1 MLDKPIISESIIKAK
16 TATQVMFLVCGLA
29 LSSWA
34 PMVPFAKDRLGLND
48 GELGLLLLCLGGGA
62 LLTMPL
68 SGFFIGKVGSRQVI
82 LISGIIAAVVLPVLL
97 IVTNSYLMACVLFLF
112 GCSIGSIDV
121 AMNAH
126 GVQVQNAMGKPI
138 MSSLHGL
145 FSVGGLFGS
154 IGLGF
159 LIKMGLIPIYAAVT
173 IAILLILLLILQY
186 RKLLGYHK
194 EKEIIVE
201 FSHIDETRV
210 SKKRFQWLRWSVL
223 VLGLMCFIAFL
234 SEGAMLDWSAIFLR
248 DHKGVSPEFTGIGY
262 AAFSVAMAVM
272 RLQGDRLVSKLNS
285 KVVVIGGSLLASLGI
300 LILVFSPWLS
310 VTLVGFVLLGLGAAN
325 IVPVFFSEGGRIEG
339 LSPTVA
345 IPVISTMGYAGQL
358 AGPALLGFI
367 AQHFS
372 LIIAFETIALLFL
385 VVALV
390 YKIRK

>member
-1 MLDKPIISESIIKAK
+1 MLNKPIINESIIKAK

-68 SGFFIGKVGSRQVI
+68 SGFFIGKLGSRQVI

-97 IVTNSYLMACVLFLF
+97 MVTNSYLMACVLFIF

-173 IAILLILLLILQY
+173 IAIFLILLLILQY
-186 RKLLGYHK
+186 RKLLGYH
-194 EKEIIVE
+194 KEIIVE

-358 AGPALLGFI
+358 AGPALLGAI

-385 VVALV
+385 VVALI

>member
-1 MLDKPIISESIIKAK
+1 MLNESIIKAK
-16 TATQVMFLVCGLA
+16 VATQVMFLVCGLA

-82 LISGIIAAVVLPVLL
+82 LISGLIAAVVLPVLL
-97 IVTNSYLMACVLFLF
+97 MVTNSYLMACVLFIF

-173 IAILLILLLILQY
+173 IAILLILLLIVQY
-186 RKLLGYHK
+186 RKLLDYHK
-194 EKEIIVE
+194 EKEIIVK
-201 FSHIDETRV
+201 FSHIDETQV
-210 SKKRFQWLRWSVL
+210 SNRKFQWLRWSVL
-223 VLGLMCFIAFL
+223 ILGLMCFIAFL

-248 DHKGVSPEFTGIGY
+248 DNKEVSPEFTGIGY

-285 KVVVIGGSLLASLGI
+285 KVVVIGGSLLASFGI
-300 LILVFSPWLS
+300 LIVVFSPWLS
-310 VTLVGFVLLGLGAAN
+310 LTLIGFVLLGLGAAN

-358 AGPALLGFI
+358 AGPALLGAI

-385 VVALV
+385 VVALI

>member
-1 MLDKPIISESIIKAK
+1 MLNKPIINESIIKAK

-68 SGFFIGKVGSRQVI
+68 SGFFIGKLGSRQVI

-97 IVTNSYLMACVLFLF
+97 MVTNSYLMACVLFIF

-173 IAILLILLLILQY
+173 IAIFLILLLILQY
-186 RKLLGYHK
+186 RKLLGYH
-194 EKEIIVE
+194 KEIIVE

-234 SEGAMLDWSAIFLR
+234 SEGAMLDRSAIFLR

-358 AGPALLGFI
+358 AGPALLGAI

-385 VVALV
+385 VVALI

>member
-1 MLDKPIISESIIKAK
+1 MLNKPIINESIIKAK

-68 SGFFIGKVGSRQVI
+68 SGFFIGKLGSRQVI

-97 IVTNSYLMACVLFLF
+97 MVTNSYLMACVLFIF

-173 IAILLILLLILQY
+173 IAIFLILLLILQY

-194 EKEIIVE
+194 DCLLYT
-201 FSHIDETRV
+201 SP
-210 SKKRFQWLRWSVL
+210 SP
-223 VLGLMCFIAFL
+223 
-234 SEGAMLDWSAIFLR
+234 R
-248 DHKGVSPEFTGIGY
+248 D
-262 AAFSVAMAVM
+262 
-272 RLQGDRLVSKLNS
+272 
-285 KVVVIGGSLLASLGI
+285 
-300 LILVFSPWLS
+300 
-310 VTLVGFVLLGLGAAN
+310 
-325 IVPVFFSEGGRIEG
+325 
-339 LSPTVA
+339 
-345 IPVISTMGYAGQL
+345 
-358 AGPALLGFI
+358 
-367 AQHFS
+367 
-372 LIIAFETIALLFL
+372 
-385 VVALV
+385 
-390 YKIRK
+390 

>member
-1 MLDKPIISESIIKAK
+1 MLNESILKAK
-16 TATQVMFLVCGLA
+16 VATQVMFLVCGLA

-82 LISGIIAAVVLPVLL
+82 LISGLIAAVVLPVLL
-97 IVTNSYLMACVLFLF
+97 MVTNSYLMACVLFIF

-173 IAILLILLLILQY
+173 IAILLILLLIVQY
-186 RKLLGYHK
+186 RKLLDYHK
-194 EKEIIVE
+194 EKEIIVK
-201 FSHIDETRV
+201 FSHIDETQV
-210 SKKRFQWLRWSVL
+210 SNRKFQWLRWSVL
-223 VLGLMCFIAFL
+223 ILGLMCFIAFL

-248 DHKGVSPEFTGIGY
+248 DNKEVSPEFTGIGY

-285 KVVVIGGSLLASLGI
+285 KVVVIGGSLLASFGI
-300 LILVFSPWLS
+300 LIVVFSPWLS
-310 VTLVGFVLLGLGAAN
+310 LTLIGFVLLGLGAAN

-358 AGPALLGFI
+358 AGPALLGAI

-385 VVALV
+385 VVALI

>member
-1 MLDKPIISESIIKAK
+1 MLNKPIINESIIKAK

-68 SGFFIGKVGSRQVI
+68 SGFFIGKLGSRQVI

-97 IVTNSYLMACVLFLF
+97 MVTNSYLMACVLFIF

-173 IAILLILLLILQY
+173 IAIFLILLLILQY

-248 DHKGVSPEFTGIGY
+248 DHKGVSPEFTG
-262 AAFSVAMAVM
+262 FSVAMAVM

-358 AGPALLGFI
+358 AGPALLGAI

-385 VVALV
+385 VVALI

>member
-1 MLDKPIISESIIKAK
+1 MVNKTIIKGK

-48 GELGLLLLCLGGGA
+48 GELGLLLLFLGGGA

-68 SGFFIGKVGSRQVI
+68 SGFLIGKVGSRKVI
-82 LISGIIAAVVLPVLL
+82 LIAGLIAALVLPVLL
-97 IVTNSYLMACVLFLF
+97 MVTNSYLMAGVLFIF
-112 GCSIGSIDV
+112 GCSIGGIDV

-126 GVQVQNAMGKPI
+126 GVQVQNAMGRPI

-159 LIKMGLIPIYAAVT
+159 LIKMGLNPIYAAVT
-173 IAILLILLLILQY
+173 IAILLVLLLLLQY
-186 RKLLGYHK
+186 RKLLDYQK
-194 EKEIIVE
+194 EKEIIVR
-201 FSHIDETRV
+201 FSHIDETKL
-210 SKKRFQWLRWSVL
+210 SKDKFQWFRWSVL
-223 VLGLMCFIAFL
+223 ILGLMCFIAFL

-248 DHKGVSPEFTGIGY
+248 DHKGVSSEFTGIGY
-262 AAFSVAMAVM
+262 AAFSIAMAVM

-285 KVVVIGGSLLASLGI
+285 HVVVIGGSLLAALGI
-300 LILVFSPWLS
+300 LIVVGSPWLS
-310 VTLVGFVLLGLGAAN
+310 LTLFGFVLWGLGAAN

-339 LSPTVA
+339 LSPTIA

-358 AGPALLGFI
+358 AGPALLGVI
-367 AQHFS
+367 AQYFS
-372 LIIAFETIALLFL
+372 LIIAFETIALLFI
-385 VVALV
+385 VVALI
-390 YKIRK
+390 YKFRK

>member
-1 MLDKPIISESIIKAK
+1 MLNESILKAK
-16 TATQVMFLVCGLA
+16 VATQVMFLVCGLA

-82 LISGIIAAVVLPVLL
+82 LISGLIAAVVLPVLL
-97 IVTNSYLMACVLFLF
+97 MVTNSYLMACVLFIF

-173 IAILLILLLILQY
+173 IAILLILLLIVQY
-186 RKLLGYHK
+186 RKLLDYHK
-194 EKEIIVE
+194 EKEIIVK
-201 FSHIDETRV
+201 FSHIDETQV
-210 SKKRFQWLRWSVL
+210 SNRKFQWLRWSVL
-223 VLGLMCFIAFL
+223 ILGLMCFIAFL

-248 DHKGVSPEFTGIGY
+248 DNKGVSPEFTGIGY

-285 KVVVIGGSLLASLGI
+285 KVVVIGGSLLASFGI
-300 LILVFSPWLS
+300 LIVVFSPWLLL
-310 VTLVGFVLLGLGAAN
+310 TLIGFVLLGLGAAN

-358 AGPALLGFI
+358 AGPALLGAI

-385 VVALV
+385 VVALI

>member
-1 MLDKPIISESIIKAK
+1 MLNESIIKAK
-16 TATQVMFLVCGLA
+16 VATQVMFLVCGLA

-82 LISGIIAAVVLPVLL
+82 LISGLIAAVVLPVLL
-97 IVTNSYLMACVLFLF
+97 MVTNSYLMACVLFIF

-173 IAILLILLLILQY
+173 IAILLILLLIVQY
-186 RKLLGYHK
+186 RKLLDYHK
-194 EKEIIVE
+194 EKEIIVK
-201 FSHIDETRV
+201 FSHIDETQV
-210 SKKRFQWLRWSVL
+210 SNRKFQWLRWSVL
-223 VLGLMCFIAFL
+223 ILGLMCFIAFL

-248 DHKGVSPEFTGIGY
+248 DNKGVSPEFTGIGY

-285 KVVVIGGSLLASLGI
+285 KVVVIGGSLLASFGI
-300 LILVFSPWLS
+300 LIVVFSPWLS
-310 VTLVGFVLLGLGAAN
+310 LTLIGFVLLGLGAAN

-358 AGPALLGFI
+358 AGPALLGAI

-385 VVALV
+385 VVALI